1 MCNTALLDPLIALAS
16 YISGDSRKRRKDAQG
31 GIELHL
37 KYADLNHFN
46 LSNQQIEVI
55 NRFYLSI

>member
-16 YISGDSRKRRKDAQG
+16 YISGDSRKRRKDANR
-31 GIELHL
+31 GIEAHL

-46 LSNQQIEVI
+46 LSNQKIKVI
-55 NRFYLSI
+55 NETALG